1 MARKFSKYSLKG
13 NMREYFRKPH
23 VPRKLKKELKKV
35 TVVRT
40 GYPFDD
46 VRMVERED
54 GSIIFEGKISAR
66 VEYKPGVKVNRWTR
80 RARSK
85 VYVSVVKAMKHLMQ
99 DVGYKFIKRNNQ
111 NV

>member
-1 MARKFSKYSLKG
+1 MKKRGKYQLKG
-13 NMREYFRKPH
+13 NTREYFRKPH
-23 VPRKLKKELKKV
+23 VPRKLKKELKKIIIIQ
-35 TVVRT
+35 TR
-40 GYPFDD
+40 YPFND

-54 GSIIFEGKISAR
+54 GSVYLRGKISAR
-66 VEYKPGVKVNRWTR
+66 VDYKPGVKVNRWTR

-85 VYVSVVKAMKHLMQ
+85 SQASVVKAMKNLMQ